1 MVKQVIVIRKDLK
14 MRRGK
19 EITQGSHVSKKFL
32 LERPT
37 ARTVA
42 EEHWLETCNQKTVCC
57 RVSSEQELND
67 LYDMAIKAGIQ
78 AHKQIDAGK
87 TEFNGVPT
95 LTCIAIGP
103 EYEDIIN
110 PITGQLE
117 LY

>member
-1 MVKQVIVIRKDLK
+1 
-14 MRRGK
+14 
-19 EITQGSHVSKKFL
+19 
-32 LERPT
+32 
-37 ARTVA
+37 
-42 EEHWLETCNQKTVCC
+42 
-57 RVSSEQELND
+57 
-67 LYDMAIKAGIQ
+67 MAIKAGIQ